1 MPDATDIARRKIVA
15 LKKQIADL
23 EAFIVRYEDLMRE
36 ALELARSENV
46 PPHADPLVDVGGN
59 ETTPPSVDKSV
70 DIPVENTVR
79 PGRPRGKTGRPDEI
93 ALHMERIIREAG
105 RPMTRG
111 EIVKAFEVRDLKI
124 PYDDKGRY
132 VGTIAWRHKGTFVN
146 IPGQG
151 YWLRDEPRPG
161 ADREFFDASTEE

>member
-23 EAFIVRYEDLMRE
+23 EAFIARYDDLMRE
-36 ALELARSENV
+36 AREI
-46 PPHADPLVDVGGN
+46 ADAETDGIQFDVLGDDGGN
-59 ETTPPSVDKSV
+59 EAGLTPVDKPV
-70 DIPVENTVR
+70 DKPVEKVSR

-93 ALHMERIIREAG
+93 AQHMERIIRAAG

-111 EIVKAFEVRDLKI
+111 EIVKAFEARDLKI

-146 IPGQG
+146 LPGQG

-161 ADREFFDASTEE
+161 ADREFFDAVPED